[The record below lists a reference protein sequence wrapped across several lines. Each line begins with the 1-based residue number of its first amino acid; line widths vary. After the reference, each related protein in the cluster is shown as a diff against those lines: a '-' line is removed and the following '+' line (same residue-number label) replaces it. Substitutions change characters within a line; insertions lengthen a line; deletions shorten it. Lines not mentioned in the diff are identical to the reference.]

1 MGQEQKIC
9 SNLKKWHDCSWD
21 LCGLSEKGGS
31 LPKRLLSEIFFLI
44 SILSFLNTFK
54 KLSLVDAISAD
65 LSWKYGSARF
75 VQVNNFQLR
84 FHWAKPWL
92 SCDASDITPL
102 NVSLACKSTTI
113 LRATSNGEVCKPNVL
128 LKFILPG
135 AACISFEWTVKTL
148 YDYFFG
154 VMMII
159 FARVH
164 ILFFFFGNVMRI
176 NPLFSMLK
184 DYYNN
189 NFLSKVWQIAINSQ
203 RKWISKAKSLVLI
216 LVWFSF

>member
-65 LSWKYGSARF
+65 LSSKYGSARF
-75 VQVNNFQLR
+75 VQVNNFHLR

-102 NVSLACKSTTI
+102 NVSLACKRATI
-113 LRATSNGEVCKPNVL
+113 LRATSNGEVCKPNIL

-135 AACISFEWTVKTL
+135 GWGMHLIWVNIENAVWLF
-148 YDYFFG
+148 YFWSWWSSSQEFT
-154 VMMII
+154 
-159 FARVH
+159 F
-164 ILFFFFGNVMRI
+164 FFFFGNVMRI
-176 NPLFSMLK
+176 NPLFSTLK
-184 DYYNN
+184 VYYNN
-189 NFLSKVWQIAINSQ
+189 NF
-203 RKWISKAKSLVLI
+203 
-216 LVWFSF
+216 